1 MWLFSYLNYNAVGL
15 YGIVMLVPYWY
26 TEKVNLIIK
35 KINTMNIFIRIILAL
50 IAFFAIIKYISPL
63 LTPIVPPIGGL
74 LVVLLLVGVVYWLI
88 YGAPLVP

>member
-1 MWLFSYLNYNAVGL
+1 
-15 YGIVMLVPYWY
+15 
-26 TEKVNLIIK
+26 
-35 KINTMNIFIRIILAL
+35 MNIFIRIILAL

-88 YGAPLVP
+88 YGAPLIP

>member
-1 MWLFSYLNYNAVGL
+1 
-15 YGIVMLVPYWY
+15 MLVPYWY